1 MRTRG
6 PLEILSFTFTAN
18 CKRQIQ
24 VENFSIENEQIET
37 AQNNFMD
44 KKLREI
50 TNLGLEIKSNKRQ
63 VKRRLGHP
71 VQIRVCRLT

>member
-44 KKLREI
+44 KKLREFYQFRFR
-50 TNLGLEIKSNKRQ
+50 NKEQ
-63 VKRRLGHP
+63 
-71 VQIRVCRLT
+71 

>member
-1 MRTRG
+1 MSCERTIG
-6 PLEILSFTFTAN
+6 EFKHHVYG
-18 CKRQIQ
+18 KRQIQ